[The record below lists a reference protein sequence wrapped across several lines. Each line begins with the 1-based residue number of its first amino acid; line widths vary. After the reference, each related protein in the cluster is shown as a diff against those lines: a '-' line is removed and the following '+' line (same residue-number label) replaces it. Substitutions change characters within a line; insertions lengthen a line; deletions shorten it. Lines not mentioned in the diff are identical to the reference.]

1 MYTQLEVVEGEA
13 LKLTVSERASLAQ
26 RLLASL
32 DEDAEIE
39 ESWASEVEHRVAA
52 VERGDVRDIPMG
64 EAIARLRAGLK

>member
-1 MYTQLEVVEGEA
+1 MYTQLEVIEGEA

-39 ESWASEVEHRVAA
+39 EAWATEVELRIAA
-52 VERGDVRDIPMG
+52 VERGEVQDIPMG
-64 EAIARLRAGLK
+64 DAIAKLRAGLK